1 MESRIMEALELVLP
15 MVSEI
20 TGQDFQMSLCDTTTT
35 IGSWKAKSFDLP
47 GAAGG
52 VKMDRSNPAFANM
65 LDAMAT
71 GKQSVD
77 FIPKEVLGVP
87 VRGIV
92 TPIKEYGKS
101 VGVVACAY
109 SIEKELSNKEAIES
123 LDVNLNQTRDNI
135 NSIAGEAQNL
145 AQQLNNIQAVIEN
158 VREKVNT
165 AFQMVNTIQGNAN
178 KSNIL
183 ALNASI
189 EAARSGDAGRGFAV
203 VASEMGK
210 LAQVSGNSAKE
221 IDKTLKEI
229 IDEVAKVTKAINDAN
244 DVADSQV
251 ETTQQVNSALSDITR
266 SVGAIVESNS
276 KS

>member
-15 MVSEI
+15 LVSDI
-20 TGQDFQMSLCDTTTT
+20 TGQDFQMSLCNTTTT
-35 IGSWKAKSFDLP
+35 IGTWKAKTFDLP
-47 GAAGG
+47 GAVGG
-52 VKMDRSNPAFANM
+52 LALDPQNPAHANM
-65 LDAMAT
+65 LNAMST
-71 GKQSVD
+71 GRQSID
-77 FIPKEVLGVP
+77 FIPKEILGVP

-92 TPIKEYGKS
+92 TPIKENGRS

-109 SIEKELSNKEAIES
+109 SIEKELSNKEAIEN
-123 LDVNLNQTRDNI
+123 LDESLNQTRDNI

-145 AQQLNNIQAVIEN
+145 AEQLNNVQAVIEN
-158 VREKVNT
+158 VREKVNQ

-229 IDEVAKVTKAINDAN
+229 IDEVAKVTKAVSEAN
-244 DVADSQV
+244 DVAGSQV
-251 ETTQQVNSALSDITR
+251 KTTGEVNGALSEITK
-266 SVGAIVESNS
+266 SVGEIVKANS
-276 KS
+276 QI